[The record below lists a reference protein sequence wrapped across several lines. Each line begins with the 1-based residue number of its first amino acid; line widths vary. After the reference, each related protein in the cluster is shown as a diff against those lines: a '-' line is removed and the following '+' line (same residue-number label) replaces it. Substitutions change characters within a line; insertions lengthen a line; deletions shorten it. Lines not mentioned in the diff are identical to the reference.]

1 MTRTVSEKKGDRR
14 RNRKMKWN
22 GRRKAKMGVRESK
35 KGGRIKIGREG
46 GKNLPREENKQMLQ
60 TNK

>member
-1 MTRTVSEKKGDRR
+1 
-14 RNRKMKWN
+14 MKWN

-46 GKNLPREENKQMLQ
+46 GKKLPREENKQMLQ